1 MSHMSFNAAVLTE
14 AGHALAIERLT
25 LGALGEHDVVVA
37 VRATSLCHTDLEAVR
52 GDLGVPLPF
61 VPGHEAAGVVQWV
74 GKAVTH
80 LVVGDHVITSWNP
93 HCNGCFFCMRQQS
106 ILCRQYRDHSAAAW
120 HFDGHPRLFL
130 GEQPVR
136 QLMYSGSF
144 AELCVVT
151 ADCAV
156 TIHKEMPFDRAC
168 LIGCGVMTGVGA
180 VLNVAKVEAGSS
192 VCVIGCGA
200 VGLSAVQGARL
211 AGAQRIIAVERDPLK
226 LELAKTFGAT
236 DTLIAD
242 ENLNDA
248 LAELTSGRGADYVFE
263 AAGNP
268 AAFRA
273 SLELVRVG
281 GSVVWLGKLPAQQ
294 DMAFRWGTLMGEK
307 RIVRASYG
315 GAVPERDFPMLVD
328 AYFNGTLL
336 LDEYVTARISL
347 ADVNVGL
354 DRLARGVDIRSVIE
368 F

>member
-1 MSHMSFNAAVLTE
+1 MNFAAAVLTE
-14 AGHALAIERLT
+14 TRQPLSVERLT
-25 LGALGEHDVVVA
+25 LGALADNDVVVN

-52 GDLGVPLPF
+52 GDLGVPAPF

-80 LVVGDHVITSWNP
+80 VAVGDHVITSWNP

-106 ILCRQYRDHSAAAW
+106 ILCQQYRDRSQTAW
-120 HFDGHPRLFL
+120 HFDGRPRLFL
-130 GEQPVR
+130 GDQPVH

-156 TIHKEMPFDRAC
+156 PISKEMPFDRAC

-192 VCVIGCGA
+192 VCVIGCGS
-200 VGLSAVQGARL
+200 VGLSAIQGARL
-211 AGAQRIIAVERDPLK
+211 AGAERIIAVDRDPKK
-226 LELAKTFGAT
+226 LQLATTFGAT
-236 DTLIAD
+236 HTLLAD
-242 ENLNDA
+242 EHLNSA

-268 AAFRA
+268 AAFQA

-281 GSVVWLGKLPAQQ
+281 GNVVWLGKLPAQENL
-294 DMAFRWGTLMGEK
+294 ALRWGSLMGEK

-328 AYFNGTLL
+328 AYFKGTLL
-336 LDEYVTARISL
+336 LDEYITDRIKL
-347 ADVNVGL
+347 ADINTGL
-354 DRLARGVDIRSVIE
+354 DRLARGIDIRSVIE